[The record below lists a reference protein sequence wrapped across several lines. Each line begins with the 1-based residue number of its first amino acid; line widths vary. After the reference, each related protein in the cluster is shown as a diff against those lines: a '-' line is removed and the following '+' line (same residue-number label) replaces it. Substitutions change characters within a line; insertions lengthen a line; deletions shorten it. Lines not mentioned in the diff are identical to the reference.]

1 MRKIFISTG
10 NLIRSVIDFFYPL
23 FKRYMSPEFFRYGV
37 TGVGNLFFDW
47 FMYFFIFNFIL
58 QKQMLCLGFV
68 TLSSHIATMVIKF
81 PITLTSGFYLQKYV
95 TFTTSTNRGKEQII
109 RYYIIGFINL
119 GLTYV
124 GLKIFVEM
132 LHLFPSV
139 ANVVVSILVT
149 VFSYF
154 SQRKFTFKTVS

>member
-1 MRKIFISTG
+1 
-10 NLIRSVIDFFYPL
+10 
-23 FKRYMSPEFFRYGV
+23 
-37 TGVGNLFFDW
+37 
-47 FMYFFIFNFIL
+47 
-58 QKQMLCLGFV
+58 MLCLGFV

-95 TFTTSTNRGKEQII
+95 TFTSSTNRGKEQII

-119 GLTYV
+119 GLTYI

-154 SQRKFTFKTVS
+154 SQKKFTFKTLS